1 MAESEW
7 LNLIIHIFAAAT
19 PLRSSCKLFV
29 ARHTQPKAPEQ
40 VERQGQCL
48 HVVTPRYP
56 QWSEWNGRSL
66 CYRYGKMDLYTK
78 YSLLNAS

>member
-19 PLRSSCKLFV
+19 PSRSSCKLFV

-48 HVVTPRYP
+48 VTPRYP

-66 CYRYGKMDLYTK
+66 YYRYGKMDLYTK